1 VILIM
6 IKVSIVVER
15 EAFQDRLGLDNL
27 REAIDL
33 LGYGTD
39 ISRIVETPKTFLVG
53 LNTGCESSNE
63 IAEQLNELG
72 YPAKVVQIAS
82 ASKKASDTQ
91 PPPARELDRGQ
102 PKATDGR
109 TTLLVPPVTQVAQP
123 EFDHRT
129 PLPPMASATPSNRLP
144 SLHTPNA
151 PVVSASVVNGPVTP
165 PPLPEMRRQQLPPN
179 FSRQNSPSSGLPPP
193 EVPFGHPTRARE
205 PSSAVPPALPVPR
218 SSGARRTTEFV
229 PSANSRRPAEM
240 SRSSFVSHSH
250 SDDTVEKKTSGIR
263 RIAVALILMGV
274 VSLAAGYLFRD
285 RIRQLVSPLLTKS
298 PVSVTDSTIPPVET
312 PAAGSVTLSVAP
324 PEASDGPNVDQAQ
337 DAPTSGA
344 NRAVPLPPK
353 PVSTASSAGPIN
365 LQSKAIT
372 ASSVPS
378 LPPKPQNADTSP
390 AIPSAAAPP
399 DGVQTATPANGRKN
413 ADLPDKQAQIN
424 AANTQCFAN
433 KTKLNFKIGS
443 LFRTFRGTIQVDGH
457 YQVIA
462 TDPPSGNSEFDIGA
476 ACVVDKL
483 NFTPAVIG
491 GKPVES
497 PLNIRLTMTTTEIA
511 MGSVLHREYTTALE
525 FPNKVYF

>member
-1 VILIM
+1 
-6 IKVSIVVER
+6 
-15 EAFQDRLGLDNL
+15 
-27 REAIDL
+27 
-33 LGYGTD
+33 
-39 ISRIVETPKTFLVG
+39 
-53 LNTGCESSNE
+53 
-63 IAEQLNELG
+63 
-72 YPAKVVQIAS
+72 
-82 ASKKASDTQ
+82 
-91 PPPARELDRGQ
+91 
-102 PKATDGR
+102 
-109 TTLLVPPVTQVAQP
+109 
-123 EFDHRT
+123 
-129 PLPPMASATPSNRLP
+129 
-144 SLHTPNA
+144 
-151 PVVSASVVNGPVTP
+151 
-165 PPLPEMRRQQLPPN
+165 
-179 FSRQNSPSSGLPPP
+179 
-193 EVPFGHPTRARE
+193 
-205 PSSAVPPALPVPR
+205 
-218 SSGARRTTEFV
+218 
-229 PSANSRRPAEM
+229 M

-250 SDDTVEKKTSGIR
+250 SDDAVEKKASGNR

-274 VSLAAGYLFRD
+274 VSLAAGYLYRD
-285 RIRQLVSPLLTKS
+285 RIRQLLSPLLTKS

-312 PAAGSVTLSVAP
+312 PAAGSDSAKDPHTTLSIAP

-337 DAPTSGA
+337 DAPALSS

-365 LQSKAIT
+365 FQSKAVS
-372 ASSVPS
+372 APS
-378 LPPKPQNADTSP
+378 APPLPSKPQNADTSP

-399 DGVQTATPANGRKN
+399 DGVQTAPPANGRKN

-424 AANTQCFAN
+424 AANAQCFAN

-497 PLNIRLTMTTTEIA
+497 PLNIRLTMTITEIA
-511 MGSVLHREYTTALE
+511 MGSVLHREYATALE